1 MIELFAILIIAGL
14 FLIGAEIFLP
24 GGIIGFIG
32 ALSLLAAIVVGFLAF
47 PMQIA
52 LLTTLSIIILAGVCL
67 VIWVKYF
74 PKTRMGQSL
83 TLSDDGK
90 TFKSASPEFMDLLN
104 KEGVVVSTLRPAGI
118 AKFDGKRVDVVAD
131 GSWIESGKTIRVTRV
146 EGVRILVKEIAPTTG
161 TKDSGA

>member
-1 MIELFAILIIAGL
+1 MVELFAILIIAGL

-32 ALSLLAAIVVGFLAF
+32 GMCLLAAIVVAFVAFGIQGGLLAT
-47 PMQIA
+47 
-52 LLTTLSIIILAGVCL
+52 LLIIVLSGVCL
-67 VIWVKYF
+67 VVWIKYF

-104 KEGVVVSTLRPAGI
+104 KEGVALSILRPAGI
-118 AKFDGKRVDVVAD
+118 ATIDGKRVDVVAD
-131 GSWIESGKTIRVTRV
+131 GSWIESGKPIKVTRV
-146 EGVRILVKEIAPTTG
+146 EGVRILVRELAPATG
-161 TKDSGA
+161 AKDSGA

>member
-1 MIELFAILIIAGL
+1 MVELFAILIIAGL

-24 GGIIGFIG
+24 GGVIGFIG
-32 ALSLLAAIVVGFLAF
+32 GLCLVAAIVVGFVAF
-47 PMQIA
+47 GMQGGLLVA
-52 LLTTLSIIILAGVCL
+52 LLIIILAGVCL

-74 PKTRMGQSL
+74 PKTRMGKSL

-118 AKFDGKRVDVVAD
+118 ATIDGKRVDVVAD
-131 GSWIESGKTIRVTRV
+131 GSWIESGKPIKVTRV
-146 EGVRILVKEIAPTTG
+146 EGVRILVREVAPAAG
-161 TKDSGA
+161 AKDPGA

>member
-1 MIELFAILIIAGL
+1 MTELFAILIIAGL

-24 GGIIGFIG
+24 GGVIGFIG
-32 ALSLLAAIVVGFLAF
+32 ALCLLAAIVVGFVAFGLQGGLLVALAVVV
-47 PMQIA
+47 
-52 LLTTLSIIILAGVCL
+52 LSGVCL

-74 PKTRMGQSL
+74 PKTQMGRSL

-104 KEGVVVSTLRPAGI
+104 KEGVALSILRPAGI

-131 GSWIESGKTIRVTRV
+131 GSWIESGKPIKVTRV
-146 EGVRILVKEIAPTTG
+146 EGVRILVREIAPATG
-161 TKDSGA
+161 AKDSGA